1 MLYAEYHWIF
11 RFPCLVANDELTI
24 AERIQL
30 VQDIWDSI
38 TVDADDVTISDAQKK
53 ELERRLELY
62 YQNPHQVSSWEEVK
76 QKFNR

>member
-1 MLYAEYHWIF
+1 MMWTDTGLLMVGYVVCWVSSDFA
-11 RFPCLVANDELTI
+11 FPLLTCS
-24 AERIQL
+24 
-30 VQDIWDSI
+30 DIWDSI
-38 TVDADDVTISDAQKK
+38 TVDADDVTISDAQKQ

>member
-1 MLYAEYHWIF
+1 MENLLPQNI
-11 RFPCLVANDELTI
+11 LQLSI

-38 TVDADDVTISDAQKK
+38 TVDADNVTISDAQKH

-62 YQNPHQVSSWEEVK
+62 YQNPHQVSTWEEVK

>member
-1 MLYAEYHWIF
+1 MENLLPQNI
-11 RFPCLVANDELTI
+11 LQLSIT
-24 AERIQL
+24 ERIQL

-38 TVDADDVTISDAQKK
+38 TVDGDDVTISDAQKK

>member
-1 MLYAEYHWIF
+1 MSTQMG
-11 RFPCLVANDELTI
+11 RFMENLLPQNILQLTT

-38 TVDADDVTISDAQKK
+38 TVDADNVTISDAQKQ

>member
-1 MLYAEYHWIF
+1 MG
-11 RFPCLVANDELTI
+11 RFMENLLPQNILQLTI

>member
-1 MLYAEYHWIF
+1 MENLLPHNI
-11 RFPCLVANDELTI
+11 LQLSI

-38 TVDADDVTISDAQKK
+38 ILDADNVTISENQKQ

-62 YQNPHQVSSWEEVK
+62 YQNPHQVSTWEEVR
-76 QKFNR
+76 QKFKR

>member
-1 MLYAEYHWIF
+1 MENLLPQNI
-11 RFPCLVANDELTI
+11 LQLSI

-38 TVDADDVTISDAQKK
+38 TIESNDLTISDTQKQ

-62 YQNPHQVSSWEEVK
+62 YQNPHQVSTWEEVK
-76 QKFNR
+76 KRFNR

>member
-1 MLYAEYHWIF
+1 MSTQIG
-11 RFPCLVANDELTI
+11 RFMENLLPQNILQLTI

-38 TVDADDVTISDAQKK
+38 TVDADNVTISDAQQK